1 MGRVGTMGKLGSMPR
16 ARRALVGLAALAAG
30 CPGPP
35 PRPVTASTDRPSRDE
50 ETRLTRQ
57 YDELQDDIL
66 TSYDRDEPL
75 ELATGLID
83 PRIGAFRIGV
93 GPDDVY
99 PAGAAASRW
108 PIEVDRLSRPEVR
121 SKRLEIQIALDQTA
135 GWMSDELS
143 WRIRLCDR
151 TVVIPLRITA
161 LYARDGDRWVAVFE
175 HLSFA
180 RPQTPIDAPPA
191 RPIKTEVA
199 SGDLRDE
206 LSGVLAR
213 SLFHEPHDPLVAAQ
227 SGGALVLG
235 PGIADEWHDAQV
247 LQARTCTATSPA
259 NLPCLPA
266 GTLEERRVGLV
277 GRSPD
282 TATVAYWIGNYNASY
297 PARPGAPASKA
308 AMRVTH
314 VFEKRWFAERDGL
327 PVDGKSCGLDDGQA
341 RDPARRKDV
350 QEHCRWMLVQTHMS
364 QPITDDELT
373 RLVFG
378 TALVSIKPLRLDCA
392 SVPARD

>member
-1 MGRVGTMGKLGSMPR
+1 MVTMGRGGR
-16 ARRALVGLAALAAG
+16 AMRRVSWALVGLAALAAG

-35 PRPVTASTDRPSRDE
+35 PRPVAVAIDKPSRDE

-75 ELATGLID
+75 ELGTGMID
-83 PRIGAFRIGV
+83 PRIGVLRIGA
-93 GPDDVY
+93 GPEDVY
-99 PAGAAASRW
+99 PAGVQGSRW
-108 PIEVDRLSRPEVR
+108 PLEVDRLTRPEVR
-121 SKRLEIQIALDQTA
+121 SKRLQIQISLDQTA

-180 RPQTPIDAPPA
+180 RPPAWGDSPPA
-191 RPIKTEVA
+191 KPIKTEVA

-247 LQARTCTATSPA
+247 LEAR
-259 NLPCLPA
+259 LPA
-266 GTLEERRVGLV
+266 GALEDRRVGLV
-277 GRSPD
+277 GRHAD
-282 TATVAYWIGNYNASY
+282 TATVAYWVGNYNATIA
-297 PARPGAPASKA
+297 ARPGSPAGPPAGKV

-314 VFEKRWFAERDGL
+314 VFEKRWFAGRDGL
-327 PVDGKSCGLDDGQA
+327 PVDGKSCGLDDSQA

-350 QEHCRWMLVQTHMS
+350 KEHCRWMLVQTHMS

-378 TALVSIKPLRLDCA
+378 TSLVSIKPLRLDCA
-392 SVPARD
+392 GVPTAE

>member
-1 MGRVGTMGKLGSMPR
+1 MGPMGPMGSMRR
-16 ARRALVGLAALAAG
+16 ARRALVGLAALTAG

-35 PRPVTASTDRPSRDE
+35 PRPVTASTDKPSRDE

-75 ELATGLID
+75 ELGTGMID
-83 PRIGAFRIGV
+83 PRIGVLRIGA
-93 GPDDVY
+93 GPEDVY
-99 PAGAAASRW
+99 PAGARASRW
-108 PIEVDRLSRPEVR
+108 PLEVDPRTRPEVR
-121 SKRLEIQIALDQTA
+121 SKRLEIQISLDQTA

-143 WRIRLCDR
+143 WRIRMCDR

-175 HLSFA
+175 HMSFA
-180 RPQTPIDAPPA
+180 RPPAWGDAPPA
-191 RPIKTEVA
+191 KPIKTEVA
-199 SGDLRDE
+199 SGDLRDA

-213 SLFHEPHDPLVAAQ
+213 GLFREPHDPLVAAQ

-235 PGIADEWHDAQV
+235 PGIADEWHDARV
-247 LQARTCTATSPA
+247 LEAH
-259 NLPCLPA
+259 LLA
-266 GTLEERRVGLV
+266 GALEDRRVGLV
-277 GRSPD
+277 GRHAD
-282 TATVAYWIGNYNASY
+282 TATVAYWVGNYNAPL
-297 PARPGAPASKA
+297 PARPGSPAGPPGKI

-314 VFEKRWFAERDGL
+314 VFEKRWFAARDGL
-327 PVDGKSCGLDDGQA
+327 PIDGKSCGLDDSQA
-341 RDPARRKDV
+341 GDAARRKEVKD
-350 QEHCRWMLVQTHMS
+350 HCRWMLVQTHMS

-378 TALVSIKPLRLDCA
+378 TALVSLQPWKPDCA
-392 SVPARD
+392 GMPASD

>member
-1 MGRVGTMGKLGSMPR
+1 MRRSGAIATPCAIRR
-16 ARRALVGLAALAAG
+16 ARRALVGLAVLAAG

-35 PRPVTASTDRPSRDE
+35 PRPVTASLDKPSRDE
-50 ETRLTRQ
+50 ETRLNRQ

-75 ELATGLID
+75 ELASGMID
-83 PRIGAFRIGV
+83 ARIGALRIGA

-99 PAGAAASRW
+99 PAGVAASRW
-108 PIEVDRLSRPEVR
+108 PLEVDRLSRPEVR
-121 SKRLEIQIALDQTA
+121 SKRLEIQISLDQTA

-161 LYARDGDRWVAVFE
+161 LYARDGDRWVTVFE
-175 HLSFA
+175 HLSVA
-180 RPQTPIDAPPA
+180 RPPTPGDAPPVK
-191 RPIKTEVA
+191 PIKTEVA

-213 SLFHEPHDPLVAAQ
+213 SLFHDPHDPLVVAQ

-247 LQARTCTATSPA
+247 LDAH
-259 NLPCLPA
+259 LPA
-266 GTLEERRVGLV
+266 GALEDRRVGLV
-277 GRSPD
+277 GRRAD
-282 TATVAYWIGNYNASY
+282 TATVAYWVGNYNATI
-297 PARPGAPASKA
+297 PARPGIAAHKA

-314 VFEKRWFAERDGL
+314 VFEKRWFAERDGK
-327 PVDGKSCGLDDGQA
+327 PIDGQSCGLDDNQA

-350 QEHCRWMLVQTHMS
+350 KEHCRWMVVQTHMS

-378 TALVSIKPLRLDCA
+378 TSLVSIKPLRLDCGG
-392 SVPARD
+392 VPAAE

>member
-1 MGRVGTMGKLGSMPR
+1 MER
-16 ARRALVGLAALAAG
+16 ARRALIGLAALAAG

-35 PRPVTASTDRPSRDE
+35 PHPVTGSTDRPSRDE

-75 ELATGLID
+75 EIATGMID
-83 PRIGAFRIGV
+83 PRIGVVRIGA
-93 GPDDVY
+93 GPEDVY
-99 PAGAAASRW
+99 LAGASASRW

-121 SKRLEIQIALDQTA
+121 SKHLEIQIALDQTA

-143 WRIRLCDR
+143 WRIRQCDR

-161 LYARDGDRWVAVFE
+161 LYARDGDRWVTVFE

-180 RPQTPIDAPPA
+180 RPPNAGDAPPA

-213 SLFHEPHDPLVAAQ
+213 SLFREPHDPLVAAQ

-235 PGIADEWHDAQV
+235 PGITDEWHDAQV
-247 LQARTCTATSPA
+247 LEAH
-259 NLPCLPA
+259 LPA
-266 GTLEERRVGLV
+266 GTFEERRVGLV
-277 GRSPD
+277 GRHAD
-282 TATVAYWIGNYNASY
+282 TATIAYWVGNYNATL
-297 PARPGAPASKA
+297 PARPGVPASKA

-314 VFEKRWFAERDGL
+314 VFERRWFAARDGQ
-327 PVDGKSCGLDDGQA
+327 PVDGKSCGLDDSQA
-341 RDPARRKDV
+341 RDSARRKDV

-373 RLVFG
+373 GLVFG
-378 TALVSIKPLRLDCA
+378 TSLVSIKPLRLDCA
-392 SVPARD
+392 SVPASD

>member
-1 MGRVGTMGKLGSMPR
+1 MGRIGWMGM

-30 CPGPP
+30 CPSPP
-35 PRPVTASTDRPSRDE
+35 PRSLAASADKPGRDE

-75 ELATGLID
+75 ELGTGMID
-83 PRIGAFRIGV
+83 PRIGALRIGV
-93 GPDDVY
+93 RPDDVY
-99 PAGAAASRW
+99 PAGSPASRW
-108 PIEVDRLSRPEVR
+108 PLQVDPLTRPEVR
-121 SKRLEIQIALDQTA
+121 SKHLEIQISLDQTA
-135 GWMSDELS
+135 GWMADELS

-151 TVVIPLRITA
+151 SAVIPLRISA

-180 RPQTPIDAPPA
+180 RPPTPGDTPPP
-191 RPIKTEVA
+191 RRIKTEVA

-213 SLFHEPHDPLVAAQ
+213 SLFRVPHDPLVAAQ

-235 PGIADEWHDAQV
+235 PDIADEWHGARV
-247 LQARTCTATSPA
+247 LEVPVCSPTRGPA
-259 NLPCLPA
+259 YGVSCLPA
-266 GTLEERRVGLV
+266 GTLEDRRVGLV
-277 GRSPD
+277 GRHAD
-282 TATVAYWIGNYNASY
+282 TATVAYWVGNYNASI
-297 PARPGAPASKA
+297 PARPGVPAGKVG
-308 AMRVTH
+308 MRVTH
-314 VFEKRWFAERDGL
+314 VFEKRWFAGRDGL
-327 PVDGKSCGLDDGQA
+327 PVDGKSCGLDDSQA

-350 QEHCRWMLVQTHMS
+350 KEHCRWMLVQTHMS

-378 TALVSIKPLRLDCA
+378 TSLTSLKPLKLDCA
-392 SVPARD
+392 GVPAARD

>member
-1 MGRVGTMGKLGSMPR
+1 MVTAGRSRATMR
-16 ARRALVGLAALAAG
+16 TARRALIGLAALAAG

-35 PRPVTASTDRPSRDE
+35 PRPVTGPSDRPGRDE
-50 ETRLTRQ
+50 DTRLTRQ
-57 YDELQDDIL
+57 FDELQDDIL

-75 ELATGLID
+75 EPATGMID
-83 PRIGAFRIGV
+83 PRIGVLRIGA
-93 GPDDVY
+93 GPEDVY
-99 PAGAAASRW
+99 PAGAVGSRW
-108 PIEVDRLSRPEVR
+108 PIAVDRLSRPEVR

-143 WRIRLCDR
+143 WRLWLCDR

-180 RPQTPIDAPPA
+180 RPPNAGDAPPA

-213 SLFHEPHDPLVAAQ
+213 SLFRDPHDPLVTAQ

-247 LQARTCTATSPA
+247 LGAH
-259 NLPCLPA
+259 LPA
-266 GTLEERRVGLV
+266 GTFEDRRVGLV
-277 GRSPD
+277 GRNAD
-282 TATVAYWIGNYNASY
+282 TATIAYWVGNYNAIL
-297 PARPGAPASKA
+297 PARPGVSAGKA

-314 VFEKRWFAERDGL
+314 VFEKRWFAARDGL
-327 PVDGKSCGLDDGQA
+327 PVDGKSCGLDDNQA

-350 QEHCRWMLVQTHMS
+350 KEHCRWMLVQTHMS

-378 TALVSIKPLRLDCA
+378 TSLVSIKPLRLDCA
-392 SVPARD
+392 GVPASD